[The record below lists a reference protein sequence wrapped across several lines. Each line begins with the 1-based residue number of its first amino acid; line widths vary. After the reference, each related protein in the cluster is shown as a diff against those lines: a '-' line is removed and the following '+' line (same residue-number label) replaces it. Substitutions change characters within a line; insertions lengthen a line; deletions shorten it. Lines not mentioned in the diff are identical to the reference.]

1 MFKFEMKSHKAG
13 QGFVDLD
20 FHCWNETLHEQ
31 LGTVS
36 KDGWTPTSCF
46 RADKTPCTSTC
57 SAGRRKEVR
66 LSDSMLSVS
75 VGPPSCFIICFMV
88 ELFLYDVFVAI
99 TSTLS
104 LSSLPSALRDSLRP
118 AVTTLSFA
126 GNHLAFNECSSLCNY
141 LLLHIMIFWTLH
153 GNVIR
158 SGVRCLRP

>member
-36 KDGWTPTSCF
+36 KDGLTPTSCF

-57 SAGRRKEVR
+57 SAAGRRWDCQTACCLCWSVR
-66 LSDSMLSVS
+66 PAASLFVLWLNCSSMTCSWQL
-75 VGPPSCFIICFMV
+75 PRLC
-88 ELFLYDVFVAI
+88 
-99 TSTLS
+99 LS
-104 LSSLPSALRDSLRP
+104 LLPSALRDSLRP

-141 LLLHIMIFWTLH
+141 LLLHINIFWTLH
-153 GNVIR
+153 GNVLR
-158 SGVRCLRP
+158 SGVRYLRP